1 MYRILCDSYVFCDPR
16 LPDLLLS
23 DPMLTQKKNEPGEL
37 TFTVPKEHPYYASI
51 EKLKSRVKVYRD
63 NSLIWQGRVVE
74 DERDLYEN
82 RQAVAEGA
90 LAFLLD
96 SILRPFTFDGTAS
109 ELLNYIL
116 AAHNEQVNGSQQ
128 LLPGDC
134 DLSDTVGIATKDYLS
149 AWQVLKTCLLDSL
162 GGYLI
167 VRFDGNENPVLD
179 YLADVPDTSTQRIV
193 FGENL
198 IDLALNGSASET
210 YTACIPLGAALR
222 DIDPES
228 DSDERLTIESAN
240 GGQNFLIDSTLAA
253 EYGVIFAPAEETTWD
268 DITDAAALLAKGRDW
283 LNNTGT
289 RFKQT
294 IKLSAVDLHN
304 ADANVES
311 FRFLDK
317 VVVSCNSLCQ
327 EETYV
332 LSELTIPL
340 NNPAS
345 TSIVLG
351 DSRPSLI
358 GEEVQQNASVK
369 NRVESIEADY
379 TTHGEIK
386 EIVQEQITQ
395 NTSILQSAQQ
405 IILSALEDYVKTQD
419 FEAFQSSIQTSFTV
433 MAGTIEANFT
443 ETAGRISTL
452 DGETSQQFESVR
464 SFIRL
469 IASGIVIGKST
480 SAIKLK
486 LENDVLYF
494 FTGSE
499 ESVTTENAIAYFS
512 AGKLF
517 VNDVQVLS
525 SLRIGDFAWVPE
537 NGNLNFKKIAG
548 GGCGKLAE
556 RLDQHWLHDRQR
568 FSFRHRREQ
577 DLLLAGIQGRFAVG
591 CEQHLDDPLPCLPR
605 DLRQYVPVRRVLQQ
619 PEYELAGSH
628 ERIRGRKLRIQPF
641 RSGVRDLADSVPGRL
656 RFPVFRRVFVFF
668 RLQIPDH
675 PDR

>member
-1 MYRILCDSYVFCDPR
+1 VLYDPR
-16 LPDLLLS
+16 LPNLFVFEPD
-23 DPMLTQKKNEPGEL
+23 LTQKKNEPGEL
-37 TFTVPKEHPYYASI
+37 SFTVPKEHPQYGVL
-51 EKLKSRVKVYRD
+51 EKLKSRIKVYRD
-63 NSLIWQGRVVE
+63 DTLIWVGRAIE

-82 RQAVAEGA
+82 RKVVVEET

-96 SILRPFTFDGTAS
+96 SILRPFALDGTAADVWQ
-109 ELLNYIL
+109 YIL
-116 AAHNEQVNGSQQ
+116 TQHNAQVNANQRFGIGS
-128 LLPGDC
+128 C
-134 DLSDTVGIATKDYLS
+134 DLIGSVSISTKDYLS
-149 AWQVLKTCLLDSL
+149 AWQVMKTSLLDSL

-167 VRFDGNENPVLD
+167 VRFDEDENPILD
-179 YLADVPDTSTQRIV
+179 YLADVPDTSTQRIE

-198 IDLALNGSASET
+198 IDLVLSKNASET

-228 DSDERLTIESAN
+228 ENDARLTIADVN
-240 GGQNFLIDSTLAA
+240 AGQDCLIDSVLAA
-253 EYGVIFAPAEETTWD
+253 EYGMIFAPSGLTTWD
-268 DITDAAALLAKGRDW
+268 EISDPTILMNKGHYW
-283 LNNTGT
+283 LSGTGA

-317 VVVSCNSLCQ
+317 VVVSCGTLCP
-327 EETYV
+327 EEMYV

-345 TSIVLG
+345 TGIVLG

-358 GEEVQQNASVK
+358 GEEIRQNTSVK
-369 NRVESIEADY
+369 NRIETIEADY

-405 IILSALEDYVKTQD
+405 IIMTALEDYVRTQD
-419 FEAFQSSIQTSFTV
+419 FVALQNTIQTSFSI

-443 ETAGRISTL
+443 ETASRISTL
-452 DGETSQQFESVR
+452 NGETSLQFESVR

-469 IASGIVIGKST
+469 ISSGIVIGKST

-494 FTGSE
+494 FSGSE
-499 ESVTTENAIAYFS
+499 DSVTTDSAIAYFS
-512 AGKLF
+512 SGKLY

-525 SLRIGDFAWVPE
+525 SLRIGGYAWVPE

-548 GGCGKLAE
+548 
-556 RLDQHWLHDRQR
+556 
-568 FSFRHRREQ
+568 
-577 DLLLAGIQGRFAVG
+577 
-591 CEQHLDDPLPCLPR
+591 
-605 DLRQYVPVRRVLQQ
+605 
-619 PEYELAGSH
+619 
-628 ERIRGRKLRIQPF
+628 
-641 RSGVRDLADSVPGRL
+641 
-656 RFPVFRRVFVFF
+656 
-668 RLQIPDH
+668 
-675 PDR
+675 

>member
-1 MYRILCDSYVFCDPR
+1 MYRILCDSYVLYDPR
-16 LPDLLLS
+16 LLDLFVFEPD
-23 DPMLTQKKNEPGEL
+23 LTQKKNERGDL
-37 TFTVPKEHPYYASI
+37 TFTIPKEHPHYGVL
-51 EKLKSRVKVYRD
+51 EKLKSRIKVYRD
-63 NSLIWQGRVVE
+63 DTLIWVGRAIE

-82 RQAVAEGA
+82 RKVVAEGT

-96 SILRPFTFDGTAS
+96 SILRPFDMDGTAADVWQ
-109 ELLNYIL
+109 YIL
-116 AAHNEQVNGSQQ
+116 TQHNAQVNANQRVGI
-128 LLPGDC
+128 GNC
-134 DLSDTVGIATKDYLS
+134 DLTGSVGIATKDYLS
-149 AWQVLKTCLLDSL
+149 AWQIMKTCLLDSL

-167 VRFDGNENPVLD
+167 VRFDENENPILD
-179 YLADVPDTSTQRIV
+179 YLSDVPDTSTQRIE

-198 IDLALNGSASET
+198 IDLVLSKNASET

-228 DSDERLTIESAN
+228 ESDARLTIASVNDESDYI
-240 GGQNFLIDSTLAA
+240 IDSALAP
-253 EYGVIFAPAEETTWD
+253 EYGVIFAPPTLTTWD
-268 DITDAAALLAKGRDW
+268 EVTDATILMNKGRDW
-283 LNNTGT
+283 LSGTGA

-294 IKLSAVDLHN
+294 INLSAVDLHN

-317 VVVSCNSLCQ
+317 VVLSCGTLCP

-345 TSIVLG
+345 TGIVLG

-358 GEEVQQNASVK
+358 GEEIRQNTSVK
-369 NRVESIEADY
+369 NRIESIEADY

-405 IILSALEDYVKTQD
+405 IIMTALDDYVRTQD
-419 FEAFQSSIQTSFTV
+419 FIALQNTVETSFSI

-443 ETAGRISTL
+443 ETASRISTL
-452 DGETSQQFESVR
+452 NGETSQQFESVR

-469 IASGIVIGKST
+469 ISSGIVIGKST

-494 FTGSE
+494 FSGSE
-499 ESVTTENAIAYFS
+499 DSVTTDSAIAYFS
-512 AGKLF
+512 SGKLY

-525 SLRIGDFAWVPE
+525 SLRIGGYAWVPE
-537 NGNLNFKKIAG
+537 SANLNFKMIAG
-548 GGCGKLAE
+548 
-556 RLDQHWLHDRQR
+556 
-568 FSFRHRREQ
+568 
-577 DLLLAGIQGRFAVG
+577 
-591 CEQHLDDPLPCLPR
+591 
-605 DLRQYVPVRRVLQQ
+605 
-619 PEYELAGSH
+619 
-628 ERIRGRKLRIQPF
+628 
-641 RSGVRDLADSVPGRL
+641 
-656 RFPVFRRVFVFF
+656 
-668 RLQIPDH
+668 
-675 PDR
+675 

>member
-1 MYRILCDSYVFCDPR
+1 MYRILCDSYVLYDPR
-16 LPDLLLS
+16 LPNLFVFEPD
-23 DPMLTQKKNEPGEL
+23 LTQKKNEPGEL
-37 TFTVPKEHPYYASI
+37 SFTVPKEHPQYGVL
-51 EKLKSRVKVYRD
+51 EKLKSRIKVYRD
-63 NSLIWQGRVVE
+63 DTLIWVGRAIE

-82 RQAVAEGA
+82 RKVVVEET

-96 SILRPFTFDGTAS
+96 SILRPFALDGTAADVWQ
-109 ELLNYIL
+109 YIL
-116 AAHNEQVNGSQQ
+116 TQHNAQVNANQRFGIGS
-128 LLPGDC
+128 C
-134 DLSDTVGIATKDYLS
+134 DLIGSVSISTKDYLS
-149 AWQVLKTCLLDSL
+149 AWQVMKTSLLDSL

-167 VRFDGNENPVLD
+167 VRFDEDENPILD
-179 YLADVPDTSTQRIV
+179 YLADVPDTSTQRIE

-198 IDLALNGSASET
+198 IDLVLSKNASET

-228 DSDERLTIESAN
+228 ENDARLTIADVN
-240 GGQNFLIDSTLAA
+240 AGQDCLIDSVLAA
-253 EYGVIFAPAEETTWD
+253 EYGMIFAPSGLTTWD
-268 DITDAAALLAKGRDW
+268 EISDPTILMNKGHYW
-283 LNNTGT
+283 LSGTGA

-304 ADANVES
+304 ADTNVES

-317 VVVSCNSLCQ
+317 VVVSCGTLCP
-327 EETYV
+327 EEMYV

-345 TSIVLG
+345 TGIVLG

-358 GEEVQQNASVK
+358 DEEIRQNTSVK
-369 NRVESIEADY
+369 NRIETIEADY

-405 IILSALEDYVKTQD
+405 IIMTALEDYVRTQN
-419 FEAFQSSIQTSFTV
+419 FVALQNTIQTSFSI

-443 ETAGRISTL
+443 ETASRISTL
-452 DGETSQQFESVR
+452 NGETSLQFESVR

-469 IASGIVIGKST
+469 ISSGIVIGKST

-494 FTGSE
+494 FSGSE
-499 ESVTTENAIAYFS
+499 DSVTTDSAIAYFS
-512 AGKLF
+512 SGKLY

-525 SLRIGDFAWVPE
+525 SLRIGGYAWVPE

-548 GGCGKLAE
+548 
-556 RLDQHWLHDRQR
+556 
-568 FSFRHRREQ
+568 
-577 DLLLAGIQGRFAVG
+577 
-591 CEQHLDDPLPCLPR
+591 
-605 DLRQYVPVRRVLQQ
+605 
-619 PEYELAGSH
+619 
-628 ERIRGRKLRIQPF
+628 
-641 RSGVRDLADSVPGRL
+641 
-656 RFPVFRRVFVFF
+656 
-668 RLQIPDH
+668 
-675 PDR
+675 